1 LRGLRRDGG
10 GGGGGCRVVVEGETA
25 REEARLLATMA
36 LAREST
42 VTEEFMETAEVEVR
56 RRFWLWRVAR
66 KEGWKS
72 DAETK
77 ESSDEAS
84 SSSFSVSGWG

>member
-1 LRGLRRDGG
+1 MV
-10 GGGGGCRVVVEGETA
+10 CFEGEAA

-42 VTEEFMETAEVEVR
+42 VTEEFMEAAEVEVR
-56 RRFWLWRVAR
+56 RRFWVWLLLRAAR
-66 KEGWKS
+66 KAGLYS

-77 ESSDEAS
+77 ESSEEAS
-84 SSSFSVSGWG
+84 SSSSSACG